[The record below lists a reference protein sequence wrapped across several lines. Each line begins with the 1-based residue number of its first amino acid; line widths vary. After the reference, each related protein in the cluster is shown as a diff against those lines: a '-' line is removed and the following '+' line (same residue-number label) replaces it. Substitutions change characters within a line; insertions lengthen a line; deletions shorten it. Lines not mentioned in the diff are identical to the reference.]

1 MQEYMMVVCLEG
13 GKREAAGVDSSF
25 SLMAVQLTSREEV
38 MAVVW
43 RGTNISSGLWFP
55 CFWGM

>member
-1 MQEYMMVVCLEG
+1 MVVRLEG

-38 MAVVW
+38 MAVVL
-43 RGTNISSGLWFP
+43 RRE
-55 CFWGM
+55 